1 MAVNDFTGK
10 NIQDTYQRVV
20 QTDGTNLADGTGSL
34 LPISFDGNNV
44 IISGSLTAT
53 EYSVTSSVTNIVIA
67 TLSGSTVFG
76 NSSDDIHKF
85 IGHITASGNISAS
98 GTIVANKIESDNLF
112 SHVGDANTG
121 IQLGSDTVVIEGND
135 ISIGKFST
143 SRVELNKPV
152 TASGDISSSGV
163 ITGEGLFISDD
174 ATITDDF
181 FVGGNSQFGQTIP
194 NLGQTSTVDVY
205 GDLNIQSHITASGN
219 ISASGTIDAEGSVNV
234 HGNDGQ
240 LNLYGG
246 LEIHTS
252 LHGRGNINSFINKGG
267 NNLGIGVITPTE
279 ILQVEGNISASGF
292 ISTEGHI
299 TASGNISASG
309 TIDAE
314 GSVNVHGND
323 GQLNLYGGLEIH
335 TSLHGRGNIN
345 SFINKGGNNLGIG
358 VITPTEILQVEGNI
372 SASGNIIGVTGSFD
386 YVKTDR
392 LQVGAAGGTDVLS
405 IDGGDLQLENGKQ
418 ITFSDIG
425 DGNTGRVRIVGNEDN
440 DFIQMHV
447 DNSNSHVLA
456 LTTTGVGVGTT
467 SPGEKLEVVGNIS
480 SSGDLTTRTITAD
493 GNITST
499 DGNIKANY
507 IETAKIPLIQ
517 YISTETTSIAQGRI
531 LAASS
536 HNNATDS
543 FALEWDTPLF
553 EDTDFFET
561 GSVSPTTSGTI
572 NTFAVKQT
580 GRYEINCNITFKGT
594 SGARPGINLGI
605 FTSSNAASTGSFRPA
620 GPAAHAYVRL
630 SSPANGSTAAIPG
643 FVIQLSS
650 GSAISMKV
658 DLKDDFGAT
667 GNTFWSGSLSHF
679 NMKKIG

>member
-240 LNLYGG
+240 LNLYEG

-279 ILQVEGNISASGF
+279 ILQVEGNISS
-292 ISTEGHI
+292 
-299 TASGNISASG
+299 
-309 TIDAE
+309 
-314 GSVNVHGND
+314 
-323 GQLNLYGGLEIH
+323 
-335 TSLHGRGNIN
+335 
-345 SFINKGGNNLGIG
+345 
-358 VITPTEILQVEGNI
+358 
-372 SASGNIIGVTGSFD
+372 SGNIIGVTGSFD
-386 YVKTDR
+386 YVKTDK

-440 DFIQMHV
+440 DIIQMHV